1 MRAALAIPFLWLT
14 AWAQSSVLRLPGPP
28 PLALPEW
35 LAPVAQAK
43 NIAKKASPTE
53 ATSSYTTDTL
63 PADVLSHYER
73 QLRAA
78 GVEFQT
84 KRDGIVTEIES
95 STEKYSGTVRVREEN
110 GGASVKVSYGL
121 RHDPPADPLK
131 SARALETVPVVSG
144 TWSFAH
150 VGNRFQG
157 TIVLRQAGPE
167 VSGVWRTEKG
177 KVEPDD
183 QLTARIDGHIMYLT
197 RSIANTNLEQKY
209 VLTIYPDGNRIDGYG
224 EGWGLNHSDLIM
236 QRVPAAPVRRR
247 E

>member
-110 GGASVKVSYGL
+110 GGASVEVSYGL